1 MTARIEIMK
10 AIIAAW
16 KAKDIDG
23 VLSHLAD
30 DIVWH
35 FAVAAEPPIRG
46 KDKARK
52 FLQRFGTTAQDVKW
66 RIFSHLES
74 GDLLFVEGVDEFTT
88 PDGATVATPYAGVF
102 EFRGDLVTAWRDY
115 VDVGVMAAQQGGA
128 PLSDQV
134 RELIDRPA
142 V

>member
-16 KAKDIDG
+16 KAKDVDG
-23 VLSHLAD
+23 VLSHMAD

-35 FAVAAEPPIRG
+35 FAVAAEPPIR
-46 KDKARK
+46 RK
-52 FLQRFGTTAQDVKW
+52 FLQRFGAAAQDVKW

-88 PDGATVATPYAGVF
+88 PDGATVATPYAGVLQ
-102 EFRGDLVTAWRDY
+102 FRGDLVTSWRDY

-128 PLSDQV
+128 PISDQV